1 MVTSFC
7 IFLLSTQATAVE
19 PVGSP
24 EKVQWPRGEVG
35 FEIAAEEGVVMR
47 IEGPTAVTLEVR
59 VGRDARNKTAQIDIL
74 RDDSHLSR
82 NEAKLRRMPRAPR
95 GLPLA
100 AKLSFE
106 VPEGT
111 HTYQVTTDLEGAA
124 VLARTRRTIEAKFA
138 AAAEAAIAA
147 GAATTVAMANSEAAA
162 AAAVDGADAGAEGAD
177 VAGEGDDLL
186 AQATGAEAPPE
197 VDAETLE
204 ASSATAADRVGGT
217 FSGANIPKALRVAVY
232 DFELGGIEGPIGAV
246 VTDSTLAEVRK
257 LRGISAIGM
266 DEIRDMLSHEANKQ
280 IVGCSDNSECLAEI
294 AGALG
299 VDQLV
304 TGKLSKVD
312 DQSVIV
318 VRRIDQNRAT
328 VLDTFEQRLSSESG
342 EEFLASVGPAIE
354 KLFPEYELRNNV
366 ERGVAKEMALRLNP
380 PPIPTWGFYSVAGVA
395 LASAGAAAGFGVAA
409 LNKKT
414 EFEGAVNNT
423 SPESPANGAEVVAIE
438 DSFNSRK
445 SLSNA
450 FWIST
455 GVFAIA
461 ATVMA
466 FFTDWDGYQDAAE
479 ELEANP

>member
-1 MVTSFC
+1 MITSLC
-7 IFLLSTQATAVE
+7 IAFLTAQPAAVE

-24 EKVQWPRGEVG
+24 EEVKWPRREVG
-35 FEIAAEEGVVMR
+35 YRIAADDGVVVR
-47 IEGPTAVTLEVR
+47 IEGPTAVTLELR
-59 VGRDARNKTAQIDIL
+59 AGPDARNKSVKIDIL

-82 NEAKLRRMPRAPR
+82 NEATLRKMSRAPR
-95 GLPLA
+95 GYPVG

-106 VPEGT
+106 VPEGS
-111 HTYQVTTDLEGAA
+111 HIYQVTAAVEGAA
-124 VLARTRRTIEAKFA
+124 VLPRTRKKVEARYA
-138 AAAEAAIAA
+138 AAAEVAIA
-147 GAATTVAMANSEAAA
+147 GEATTVAIANGEAAA
-162 AAAVDGADAGAEGAD
+162 AAAVEEG
-177 VAGEGDDLL
+177 EKDLL
-186 AQATGAEAPPE
+186 AQAGEESEGAA

-204 ASSATAADRVGGT
+204 ASSAAAADKVGGT
-217 FSGANIPKALRVAVY
+217 FAGSNIPKALRVAVY

-257 LRGISAIGM
+257 LQRISAIGM

-280 IVGCSDNSECLAEI
+280 VLGCSDNSECLAEI

-328 VLDTFEQRLSSESG
+328 VLDTFEQRLTSESG
-342 EEFLASVGPAIE
+342 EEFLAAVGPAIE
-354 KLFPEYELRNNV
+354 KLFPDHELRGNL

-380 PPIPTWGFYSVAGVA
+380 PPIPTWGFYSVAGLA

-414 EFEGAVNNT
+414 EFEAAVNNT
-423 SPESPANGAEVVAIE
+423 TPESPANGAEVVALE
-438 DSFNSRK
+438 NSFDSRK

-461 ATVMA
+461 ASVIA
-466 FFTDWDGYQDAAE
+466 FFTDWDGYQDAAK
-479 ELEANP
+479 ELEATP